1 MRVQTPKKSPSI
13 SNSQLKSIKRLPL
26 SDLRDF
32 LIGFYEEAFE
42 DGLREAEK
50 EFDDPEL
57 YAIVDADRVRE
68 TIGEDTYNELIG
80 GKHGTD

>member
-1 MRVQTPKKSPSI
+1 MMKKNPNI

-26 SDLRDF
+26 ENLRDF
-32 LIGFYEEAFE
+32 LIGFYQEAFE

-57 YAIVDADRVRE
+57 YQIVDADVVKQ
-68 TIGEDTYNELIG
+68 TVGEDKYNELIG
-80 GKHGTD
+80 GQHD

>member
-1 MRVQTPKKSPSI
+1 MKQNPKI

-26 SDLRDF
+26 NDLRDF

-57 YAIVDADRVRE
+57 YAIVDADRVKE
-68 TIGEDTYNELIG
+68 TLGEDAYNELIG
-80 GKHGTD
+80 G